1 MTDLEI
7 YEKALI
13 VADAWASRCPDKMF
27 FGMTLDD
34 FRTKISPSGEA
45 RKELSALDTQQRET
59 LKHRDKADEITRR
72 AVLRVV
78 NGVKGD
84 PEEGE
89 DSELLRSMGYI
100 PHTARSSIISAARR
114 SKSAAK
120 AAANIGGDEEVES

>member
-1 MTDLEI
+1 MVDLEI
-7 YEKALI
+7 YEKALT
-13 VADAWASRCPDKMF
+13 VADAWASRRPDKMF
-27 FGMTLDD
+27 FGMTLED
-34 FRTKISPSGEA
+34 FRTRISPSGEA
-45 RKELSALDTQQRET
+45 RTELAALDTQMREL
-59 LKHRDKADEITRR
+59 LKRRDKADEITRR

-89 DSELLRSMGYI
+89 DSELLRVMGYI

-120 AAANIGGDEEVES
+120 AAVNTAGDEEVES